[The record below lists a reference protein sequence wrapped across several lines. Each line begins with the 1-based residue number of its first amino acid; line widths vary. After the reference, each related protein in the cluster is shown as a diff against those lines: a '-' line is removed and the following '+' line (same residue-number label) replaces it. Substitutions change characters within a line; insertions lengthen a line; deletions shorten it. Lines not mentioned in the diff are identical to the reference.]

1 MTSQP
6 CWTCQKYYGGCSWT
20 ARDPAT
26 GQLQFKPV
34 EGWEAVHR
42 VYGEYQRYGIKAV
55 ESYEIISCPEYV
67 SDGSDSRRSRFPRG
81 WEKELDDLDERSI

>member
-34 EGWEAVHR
+34 EGWEAVET
-42 VYGEYQRYGIKAV
+42 VKSGSIPYG
-55 ESYEIISCPEYV
+55 SYDVISCPM
-67 SDGSDSRRSRFPRG
+67 
-81 WEKELDDLDERSI
+81 WEADKR

>member
-1 MTSQP
+1 MLDLPKVLRRMQLDGP
-6 CWTCQKYYGGCSWT
+6 GPGDGT
-20 ARDPAT
+20 AAIY
-26 GQLQFKPV
+26 KPV

-67 SDGSDSRRSRFPRG
+67 SDGSDSRRSRFHRG
-81 WEKELDDLDERSI
+81 WEKELDDERSI